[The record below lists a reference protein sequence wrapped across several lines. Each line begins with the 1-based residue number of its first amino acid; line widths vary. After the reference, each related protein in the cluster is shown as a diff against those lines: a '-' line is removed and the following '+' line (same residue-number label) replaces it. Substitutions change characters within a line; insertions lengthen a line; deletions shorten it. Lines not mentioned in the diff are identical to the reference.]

1 MAPSFPPAVL
11 SKLCFDKKDGFI
23 NVDCRIKSGNDRRK
37 ESPRMTVLQSTK
49 SFTENAGATRG
60 TGHNDI
66 NPPRAC
72 RAGHPRALYFFLV
85 IPGLDPGI
93 YPSKHKAIH
102 KKCRSIAV
110 SAAQWCRLSATGRT
124 GHPRASTRGST
135 SNKFSSLSLP
145 DLIRQ
150 STLQSTLSFTNSVI
164 ATRVTEYRIN

>member
-1 MAPSFPPAVL
+1 MAPSFPPAAL

-23 NVDCRIKSGNDRRK
+23 NVDCRIKSGNDTRK
-37 ESPRMTVLQSTK
+37 ESPRMTVLQSPK
-49 SFTENAGATRG
+49 SFTPPPEQRG
-60 TGHNDI
+60 LCGTYCQSAAHL
-66 NPPRAC
+66 PC
-72 RAGHPRALYFFLV
+72 RSLPDTLFFLLSS
-85 IPGLDPGI
+85 PGFDPGI
-93 YPSKHKAIH
+93 HSSKHKVIH

-150 STLQSTLSFTNSVI
+150 STLQSTKSFTNSVI